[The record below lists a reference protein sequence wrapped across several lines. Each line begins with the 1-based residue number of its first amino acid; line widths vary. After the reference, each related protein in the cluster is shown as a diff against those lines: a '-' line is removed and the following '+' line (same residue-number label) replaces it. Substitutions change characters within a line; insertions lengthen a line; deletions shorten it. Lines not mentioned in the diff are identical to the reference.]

1 MRALISFVTRF
12 VPRHLLQRVA
22 HLALQAISPFYWG
35 KRFEDPINGRTY
47 RRFLSYGRGDRTR
60 PNALAPDTLSLER
73 HRAVWMYLSEHSDLF
88 SGGPNRRMLHLA
100 PEYCFLKR
108 FNRAEGLDIV
118 RADLVSPW
126 ADVHFDVHDIPYEDH
141 HFDIIMGNHLM
152 EHVADDRKVMTE
164 YFRVMKPGGWGI
176 FQVPMDRGNQ
186 NTLEDPNVTDPAD
199 RERLY
204 WQRDHVRLY
213 GLDYAGRFKDVGFEV
228 EEIDLVS
235 LFGADR
241 HQRCALGS
249 ESHLH
254 VVRKPL

>member
-22 HLALQAISPFYWG
+22 HIALQAISPFYWG

-141 HFDIIMGNHLM
+141 HFDIIVGNHLM

-186 NTLEDPNVTDPAD
+186 NTLEDANVTDPAE

-213 GLDYAGRFKDVGFEV
+213 GLDYADRYKDAGFEV

-254 VVRKPL
+254 VVRKPI

>member
-1 MRALISFVTRF
+1 MRALISLVTRF

-108 FNRAEGLDIV
+108 FNRAEGLEIV
-118 RADLVSPW
+118 RADFVSPW
-126 ADVHFDVHDIPYEDH
+126 ADVHFDVHDIPYKDN

-176 FQVPMDRGNQ
+176 FQVPMDRGNE
-186 NTLEDPNVTDPAD
+186 NTLEDPNVTNPAA

-213 GLDYAGRFKDVGFEV
+213 GLDYVNRYRDAGFEV

-241 HQRCALGS
+241 HERCALGS